1 MNIALRR
8 YLRCASIKH
17 KVFSSTAILEEIDI
31 RMFNTALCSAK
42 EGTVY
47 ILPYLQVL
55 RQYDF
60 LLSTVWRGGILLLRR
75 FLPAEIY
82 IIKLL
87 KKNCCNSDDFM
98 IK

>member
-1 MNIALRR
+1 MIGQTAIKNNKKQNYGGGLRR
-8 YLRCASIKH
+8 YLSCASIKH
-17 KVFSSTAILEEIDI
+17 KAFSSTAILEEIDI

-60 LLSTVWRGGILLLRR
+60 LLSTV
-75 FLPAEIY
+75 
-82 IIKLL
+82 
-87 KKNCCNSDDFM
+87 
-98 IK
+98 